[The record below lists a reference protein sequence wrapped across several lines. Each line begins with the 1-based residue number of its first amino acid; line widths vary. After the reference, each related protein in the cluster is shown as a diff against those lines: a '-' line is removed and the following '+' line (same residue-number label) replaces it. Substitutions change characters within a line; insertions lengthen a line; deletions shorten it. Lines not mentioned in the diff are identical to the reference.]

1 MLVAASGWFWRF
13 SKNQEGGKTAL
24 APAGKSDIFPNKD
37 ADGDGLK
44 DWEETLWGTDANN
57 RDSDGDGTPDGEE
70 VKAGRNPA
78 AKGPDDKLATGNASG
93 TEENF
98 ASEQPK
104 NLTELLARQ
113 LVVNYLY
120 QKSSG
125 GGQPQEAA
133 SILQQSLG
141 QEAYENGF
149 SRKDLTIIPD
159 KKREDKISYLNA
171 VGKILARDFDGIE
184 GNELSIMIGVLRS
197 QDNSELSELEKFR
210 GPYEQALKN
219 LLALAVPE
227 EYSESHLELLNI
239 LKNSERSGE
248 DMKKLPDDPF
258 QALVGI
264 SEYFKVISRMEAYLS
279 KINSQM
285 DREGIIMT
293 SGDSGFL
300 LVDYYLKAKEAKL

>member
-13 SKNQEGGKTAL
+13 TKNQDGGKTAL
-24 APAGKSDIFPNKD
+24 APAGKSDIFPDKD
-37 ADGDGLK
+37 TDGDGLK

-57 RDSDGDGTPDGEE
+57 QDSDSDGTPDGEE

-78 AKGPDDKLATGNASG
+78 SKGPDDKLATGNASV

-98 ASEQPK
+98 ASEEPK

-125 GGQPQEAA
+125 GDQPQEAA
-133 SILQQSLG
+133 SVLQQSLG
-141 QEAYENGF
+141 QESYEDSF
-149 SRKDLTIIPD
+149 SKKDLKIIPD

-171 VGKILARDFDGIE
+171 AGKILARDFDGIE

-197 QDNSELSELEKFR
+197 QDNSQLSELEKFR
-210 GPYEQALKN
+210 GPYAGALKN

-227 EYSESHLELLNI
+227 EYAGAHLELLNI

-264 SEYFKVISRMEAYLS
+264 SEYFKTISRMEAYLS

-285 DREGIIMT
+285 DRDGIILT

-300 LVDYYLKAKEAKL
+300 LVDYHLKAEEAKL

>member
-1 MLVAASGWFWRF
+1 MLVVASGWFWRF
-13 SKNQEGGKTAL
+13 AKNQDGGKTSL
-24 APAGKSDIFPNKD
+24 APAGKSDIFSDKD

-57 RDSDGDGTPDGEE
+57 QDSDSDGTPDGEE

-78 AKGPDDKLATGNASG
+78 SKGPDDKLATGNASV

-98 ASEQPK
+98 ASEEPK

-125 GGQPQEAA
+125 GDQPQEAA
-133 SILQQSLG
+133 SVLQQSLG
-141 QEAYENGF
+141 QESYEDSF
-149 SRKDLTIIPD
+149 SKKDLKIIPD

-171 VGKILARDFDGIE
+171 AGKILARDFDGIE

-197 QDNSELSELEKFR
+197 QDNSQLSELEKFR
-210 GPYEQALKN
+210 GPYAGALKN

-227 EYSESHLELLNI
+227 EYAGAHLELLNI

-264 SEYFKVISRMEAYLS
+264 SEYFRVASRMVAYLS

-285 DREGIIMT
+285 DRDGIILT

-300 LVDYYLKAKEAKL
+300 LVDYHLKAEEAKL

>member
-1 MLVAASGWFWRF
+1 MLVVASGWFWRF
-13 SKNQEGGKTAL
+13 AKNQDGGKTSL
-24 APAGKSDIFPNKD
+24 APAGKSDIFSDKD

-98 ASEQPK
+98 ASEQPE

-125 GGQPQEAA
+125 GDQPQEAA
-133 SILQQSLG
+133 SVLQQSLG
-141 QEAYENGF
+141 RQAYEDGF
-149 SRKDLTIIPD
+149 SRKDLKIIPN
-159 KKREDKISYLNA
+159 KKREDKIAYLNA
-171 VGKILARDFDGIE
+171 AGKILARDFDGIE
-184 GNELSIMIGVLRS
+184 GNELSIMIGVLRA
-197 QDNSELSELEKFR
+197 QDNSRLSELEKFR
-210 GPYEQALKN
+210 GPYAEALKN

-227 EYSESHLELLNI
+227 EYAGAHLELLNI

-248 DMKKLPDDPF
+248 DMQKLPDDPF

-264 SEYFKVISRMEAYLS
+264 SEYFKTISRMVAYLS

-285 DREGIIMT
+285 DQDGIIMT
-293 SGDSGFL
+293 SRDSGFL
-300 LVDYYLKAKEAKL
+300 LVNYHLKAKEAKL

>member
-57 RDSDGDGTPDGEE
+57 PDSDGDGTPAGEE
-70 VKAGRNPA
+70 IKVGRNPA
-78 AKGPDDKLATGNASG
+78 TPGPADKLAKANASG

-98 ASEQPK
+98 TSEKTK
-104 NLTELLARQ
+104 NLTEFLARQ

-120 QKSSG
+120 QKNSG
-125 GGQPQEAA
+125 GEQAQKVA
-133 SILQQSLG
+133 SLLPQSLS
-141 QEAYENGF
+141 QEAYEDGF
-149 SRKDLTIIPD
+149 SRKDLKITTD
-159 KKREDKISYLNA
+159 KKREGKISYLNA
-171 VGKILARDFDGIE
+171 AGKILARDFDGIE